1 MPPVALRVY
10 PEIMLELDRQ
20 ITFEPGRAEEFFA
33 GVPPRAAIVLIEPRA
48 DLAGARPLL
57 LRTADLRRR
66 LRLLLGEPEAKA
78 KRLNLREYAAG
89 IRFRVTGSR
98 FEQALVHWQQART
111 LWPGNYRERLRLYPS
126 PFVKLNLAN
135 PYPRAYITRRLS
147 AAGLY
152 LGPFV
157 TRRAAESF
165 LESWLDL
172 FRIRRCQIKIRRDP
186 SFPGCIYSEMK
197 MCLAPCFGGCTVA
210 EYTEEVSR
218 AAAYLRS
225 GGGSLADALARE
237 RESAS
242 TELNFEQ
249 ASVLHKRLEKVQEL
263 QRSLPDVVRPMEQ
276 LQAVVVV
283 RAEGESSVALFRIRG
298 GEIADPLVLAFANL
312 AAQPRS
318 AEQIL
323 RESLEPAAAPL
334 DEASEK
340 RPASSGLPFRDL
352 EDHISLLARW
362 FYASPRE
369 GEIFFLETRPAG
381 WPYRR
386 ILRACRRL
394 FVPPEREEAD
404 NAGGNT

>member
-1 MPPVALRVY
+1 
-10 PEIMLELDRQ
+10 MLELDRQ
-20 ITFEPGRAEEFFA
+20 IAFDSGRAEEFFA
-33 GVPPRAAIVLIEPRA
+33 NVPPRPAVVLIEPRPG
-48 DLAGARPLL
+48 LPGARPLL

-66 LRLLLGEPEAKA
+66 LRLLLCEPEANS

-98 FEQALVHWQQART
+98 FEQALVHWQQARV
-111 LWPGNYRERLRLYPS
+111 LWPGNYRERLRLHPS

-135 PYPRAYITRRLS
+135 AYPRAYITRRLG
-147 AAGLY
+147 ATGLH

-157 TRRAAESF
+157 TRRAAEGF

-186 SFPGCIYSEMK
+186 NFPGCIYSEMK

-210 EYTEEVSR
+210 EYAEEVSR

-225 GGGSLADALARE
+225 GGSSLADALAGE

-242 TELNFEQ
+242 AELNFEQ
-249 ASVLHKRLEKVQEL
+249 ASTLHKRLERIQDL
-263 QRSLPDVVRPMEQ
+263 QRTLPDVVRPIEQ
-276 LQAVVVV
+276 LHAVIVM
-283 RAEGESSVALFRIRG
+283 RAEAESAIAVFRVQG
-298 GEIADPLVLAFANL
+298 GEIADPFILEFADS

-318 AEQIL
+318 AEQRL
-323 RESLEPAAAPL
+323 REFLEPATPPG
-334 DEASEK
+334 EAGQS
-340 RPASSGLPFRDL
+340 RPASVGTAFRDL
-352 EDHISLLARW
+352 EDHIALLARW
-362 FYASPRE
+362 FYANPRE
-369 GEIFFLETRPAG
+369 GEIFFQETRPAG

-394 FVPPEREEAD
+394 LAPPGSEKD
-404 NAGGNT
+404 DHAGGIR